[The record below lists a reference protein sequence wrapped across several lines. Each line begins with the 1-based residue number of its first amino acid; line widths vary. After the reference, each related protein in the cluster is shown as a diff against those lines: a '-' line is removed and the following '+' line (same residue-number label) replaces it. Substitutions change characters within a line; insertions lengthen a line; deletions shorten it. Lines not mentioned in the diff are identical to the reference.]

1 MDPYEFGCALSDRIR
16 RWRRLVDKSILPL
29 NLTVGEFRVLR
40 VLSESGPAAMVRLAK
55 EQTITQAAMTSIVDH
70 LEELELIDR
79 LGDETDRRVTK
90 VTITQKGR
98 EEVKMGL
105 RLYRKFI
112 DKASRN
118 LTPNEKRGLLTI
130 LDHMLEAAERA

>member
-1 MDPYEFGCALSDRIR
+1 
-16 RWRRLVDKSILPL
+16 VDKSILPL

-70 LEELELIDR
+70 LEELKLIDR